1 MKRSSVGDT
10 ENAMECLM
18 GIVSYLSHNQVQ
30 TTSPLILNPSS
41 WTTQG
46 PEKGQHTQFTP
57 FIILIEISLL
67 GAERGQKSKTKIIS
81 LYKSEQ
87 RSITAVI

>member
-1 MKRSSVGDT
+1 
-10 ENAMECLM
+10 M
-18 GIVSYLSHNQVQ
+18 GTVSYFPHNQAQ
-30 TTSPLILNPSS
+30 TTSLLILNPSS
-41 WTTQG
+41 WTAQG

-67 GAERGQKSKTKIIS
+67 GAERGQKSKTKNIY

-87 RSITAVI
+87 RSIKAVIKKKKKKASVNTAE